1 MLCRIAQPPV
11 PLRTLA
17 GLETKVRGYYSD
29 FTEQHMEFPGY
40 FFNNGVRATI
50 ERVKH
55 SKI

>member
-17 GLETKVRGYYSD
+17 GLETKVRGSYSD